1 MKVRLIVL
9 IAFCAAF
16 TVSLGSPEAR
26 AVITTPI
33 PPDAPSGPP
42 PIPSLPEAG
51 ETPPPAEAITDPIE
65 PGAVC
70 GGWYLQSNY
79 GDRWPASSTWW
90 EFRCTYVTA
99 QYYPDICH
107 GSACNADG
115 CSPWEC
121 LWVYQVWVDYFYWDG
136 EKGVFAGESYSYSI
150 LHDVE
155 GLQELWAAWWDAPT
169 AQWYRRYPTIG
180 SFTPTSG
187 PAGTLVT
194 LTGSAFTGATSVA
207 VGGQGHSASFV
218 VDSDTQISVTVPVG
232 ATTGVISVITPHGTV
247 TSADSFTVTVD
258 ITPPETTITSGPSGI
273 TDSAAATFEFSASEP
288 SAFECSLDGSGFA
301 SCASPASY
309 TGLGEGSHTFRVYAI
324 DSADNTD
331 TTPAER
337 SWTVDTTP
345 PETTITSGPS
355 GITNSTSATFE
366 FSASEPS
373 SFECSLDDSGFAS
386 CASPASYTG
395 LGEGPH
401 TFRVYAIDAAEP
413 WPGNIEQTPAERTWT
428 VDTVLGSLSVD
439 PAFGPPG
446 AAATVSGAG
455 FAPNETVNLSWWRCT
470 QTCVAPS
477 SLGSATANGSGAFS
491 GKSITIPAATAGVYA
506 IVGFGATGGTLGF
519 TPFLVLGTLSVS
531 PPSGPAGSA
540 ATASGSNFAANEQIA
555 LSFWTCTPS
564 CSQVASLGTTT
575 ANGSGAFSQPIT
587 TPNNVTAGAYFVVAI
602 ASPSNGVGL
611 GAFTV
616 TGAAALADRQAAP
629 GGVVASVTAERA
641 RRVRTLVADAALS
654 GRVARR
660 PTVARAID
668 RARGE
673 AGADGR
679 PSSTRA
685 QS

>member
-288 SAFECSLDGSGFA
+288 SAVERSLDG
-301 SCASPASY
+301 
-309 TGLGEGSHTFRVYAI
+309 
-324 DSADNTD
+324 
-331 TTPAER
+331 
-337 SWTVDTTP
+337 
-345 PETTITSGPS
+345 
-355 GITNSTSATFE
+355 
-366 FSASEPS
+366 
-373 SFECSLDDSGFAS
+373 SGFAS